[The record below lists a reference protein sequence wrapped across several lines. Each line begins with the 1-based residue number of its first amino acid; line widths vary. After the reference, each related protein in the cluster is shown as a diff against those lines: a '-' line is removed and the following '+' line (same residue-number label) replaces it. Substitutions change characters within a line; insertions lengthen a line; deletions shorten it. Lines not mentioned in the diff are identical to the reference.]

1 VAARLKLYW
10 TPTAIRHLN
19 AAYDYVA
26 KDSSS
31 AADATV
37 ERIFS
42 ATEMLDRYPQIGPQ
56 GRVNGTKE
64 LIIAGTPW
72 LVAYRLRGDSIDVLA
87 VLHGAR
93 RWPDDL

>member
-42 ATEMLDRYPQIGPQ
+42 ATEMLDRYPQIGRD
-56 GRVNGTKE
+56 GRVNGAKE

-93 RWPDDL
+93 RWPDNL